1 MEKAG
6 KDMRNEIVWKVGEEE
21 RSCLTEKGCRT
32 KRAESVNEAKEC
44 EGEKKWECESRQR
57 WWREQGERDLALVVG
72 RL

>member
-21 RSCLTEKGCRT
+21 RSCLTEKGCHT

-44 EGEKKWECESRQR
+44 EGEKKWECELR
-57 WWREQGERDLALVVG
+57 
-72 RL
+72 